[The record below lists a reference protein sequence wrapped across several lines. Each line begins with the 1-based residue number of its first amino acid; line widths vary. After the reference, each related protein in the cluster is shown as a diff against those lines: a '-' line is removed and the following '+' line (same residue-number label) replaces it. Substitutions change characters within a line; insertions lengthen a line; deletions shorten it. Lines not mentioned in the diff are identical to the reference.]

1 MKPKLQKANFCKDFI
16 VPWTTKAA
24 HYIDLYRRIQQR
36 GGISVEKI
44 QRWNFYPLLVPNIFI
59 WRNAWRLCEVC
70 HQGFGVDARGIL
82 LFKNL
87 ISWWPVLAW
96 SYPWHFMTR
105 SLKDL
110 DFPIVMLIPN
120 LTTCYPLF
128 IVVVTYKSDSKMDY
142 FYLKF
147 QKIITLLNNFTFV

>member
-1 MKPKLQKANFCKDFI
+1 
-16 VPWTTKAA
+16 
-24 HYIDLYRRIQQR
+24 
-36 GGISVEKI
+36 
-44 QRWNFYPLLVPNIFI
+44 
-59 WRNAWRLCEVC
+59 
-70 HQGFGVDARGIL
+70 
-82 LFKNL
+82 
-87 ISWWPVLAW
+87 
-96 SYPWHFMTR
+96 MTR